1 MRRFITLFIAIM
13 VATAA
18 TAQHKAPKV
27 IAHRGFHKVEGA
39 AKNSLNA
46 LKNAQEAGFWGSEC
60 DINLTKDN
68 ALLVVHGA
76 WHPDKSSSP
85 RVDVQHNTKAEI
97 QAIPLASGEKVPT
110 LDDYLA
116 LFQSANGTKLIIELK
131 SHDTQERETEI
142 VERVLAKVKEYG
154 VESDIE
160 YIAFSKHICSE
171 LARLAPKGTKIAYL
185 GSNLTPLQCRALGCT
200 GIDYNITMLQ
210 LMPQWIR
217 QAHALGMSVNAW
229 TVNSERNIRWCVKHK
244 IDYITTDEPLLA
256 TKIIEEMCH

>member
-18 TAQHKAPKV
+18 TAQYKAPKV

-110 LDDYLA
+110 LDDYLT

-154 VESDIE
+154 VESNIE

-185 GSNLTPLQCRALGCT
+185 DSNLTPLQCRALGCT

>member
-1 MRRFITLFIAIM
+1 MKALTSLIAVM
-13 VATAA
+13 VGLTAS
-18 TAQHKAPKV
+18 AQYKAPKV

-154 VESDIE
+154 VESNIE

-171 LARLAPKGTKIAYL
+171 LVRLAPKGTKIAYL